1 MATKN
6 DFYQKI
12 QAIEP
17 LKLWGKELVY
27 PMKYREVTLN
37 TKLNWKNH
45 ISKKKRI
52 NFTSLCGLVEEL

>member
-1 MATKN
+1 MVTEN
-6 DFYQKI
+6 DFHQKI

-27 PMKYREVTLN
+27 PNSMKYLVVILN

-45 ISKKKRI
+45 ILKKKGI
-52 NFTSLCGLVEEL
+52 NFTSLVEEL